1 MRRIPPRL
9 LAGNLTHEGFTLP
22 FKVEMV
28 LLHDAWSAVAVVVVI
43 MDAIDD
49 GE

>member
-9 LAGNLTHEGFTLP
+9 LAGNLTHEDFTLP

-28 LLHDAWSAVAVVVVI
+28 LLHDTWSAVAEVVI
-43 MDAIDD
+43 MDAIVDK
-49 GE
+49 

>member
-9 LAGNLTHEGFTLP
+9 LAANLTHEGFTLP

-28 LLHDAWSAVAVVVVI
+28 LLHDAWSAVAQVVI

-49 GE
+49 GK